1 MAGTR
6 RSPSKHAKTIRD
18 EIEQRRKDAA
28 GKNQQFT
35 GLTDD
40 QIRRKL
46 RKAKSPMI
54 IWQSWGPAPPGG
66 TVNYTV
72 GIFNPDPTAVIWLL
86 VHLFV
91 GAANIV
97 ADANDALADVDPRF
111 ARLTQPD
118 FPGLSVAPG
127 ANQSLSFQLP
137 VPGSVE
143 KTNYLGNAFLFRATW
158 HDAGVY
164 EDRGLFLFKV
174 S

>member
-6 RSPSKHAKTIRD
+6 QSPSKHAKTIRD
-18 EIEQRRKDAA
+18 EIERRRRDAA
-28 GKNQQFT
+28 AKNQQFT

-46 RKAKSPMI
+46 RKANSPMI
-54 IWQSWGPAPPGG
+54 IWQGWGGAPPGG
-66 TVNYTV
+66 TFDYEV
-72 GIFNPDPTAVIWLL
+72 GIFNPDPTIAVELL

-91 GAANIV
+91 GAASFV
-97 ADANDALADVDPRF
+97 ADADDALAAVDPRF

-127 ANQSLSFQLP
+127 ATQTLVFQFP

-143 KTNYLGNAFLFRATW
+143 KTNYLGNAFLFRTTYN
-158 HDAGVY
+158 DAGLY